1 MPLLTL
7 QPPQPLSINSTL
19 NLKEKKK
26 TKNNKT
32 WLVLK
37 YLIHLV
43 EVLVI
48 LTLTVLSL

>member
-26 TKNNKT
+26 NNNKT